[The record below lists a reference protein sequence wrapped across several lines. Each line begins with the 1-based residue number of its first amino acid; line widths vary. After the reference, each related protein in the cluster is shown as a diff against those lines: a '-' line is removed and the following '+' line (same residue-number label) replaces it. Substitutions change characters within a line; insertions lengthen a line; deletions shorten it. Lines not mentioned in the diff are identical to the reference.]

1 MTITLEQSAHDVS
14 SWFLATTLQALE
26 DCGREPISRAY
37 VAAGSIAW
45 DDCCGMLVV
54 APERVYRSVIFPTE
68 NNDEDECFGG
78 YLTIDLLVLL
88 VRCVPTV
95 DDRGRAPSSA
105 SLQAAYQRIIEDAAV
120 VMNAVTTDLPDTWVR
135 AAPAQTFIGA
145 EGGCIGVET
154 RFTIG
159 LEQPSWAICC
169 AEPTPHEPGDPICLI
184 PAQYVSFEPCEGLTS
199 LNVQDAIC
207 ELAGMIGPGPG
218 PVAAEDVSFVPCEGI
233 DSTNVQ
239 DAICEV
245 ASQIS
250 VVSNLTGEPM
260 GHPDRSASTISFD
273 NSSRTF
279 TIAPTGASFSVW
291 VQGQEFVFTTPQTIV
306 IPSGSTNSYMITFTP
321 TGALA
326 YYAGGIFPWNTDAPT
341 AWVYWNDTTGKAEW
355 FADER
360 HGVVTDWQTHEYLH
374 RTRGA
379 ALANGLR
386 ASNFILGGDGSTNAM
401 AQFDLSGGTFFD
413 EDLQIDIVAD
423 TTPTAPFEQ
432 ILTPATIPMYYR
444 LGSGAWQKDAPTP
457 YPVKA
462 GVARPV
468 YNRLQAG
475 IWSTPDLANNR
486 FGLTFIC
493 ATSQPSNPVVGILGQ
508 DVYTNVNNA
517 QSVDFADLDL
527 SGFPSVEF
535 RPLVRIVYEVRDAYT
550 NTPKASIYAVDAVRT
565 YQIAGQ

>member
-37 VAAGSIAW
+37 VAAGQIAW

-95 DDRGRAPSSA
+95 DDRGRAPTSA

-169 AEPTPHEPGDPICLI
+169 AEPTPHVPGDPICLI

-207 ELAGMIGPGPG
+207 ELA
-218 PVAAEDVSFVPCEGI
+218 ARTS
-233 DSTNVQ
+233 
-239 DAICEV
+239 AIP
-245 ASQIS
+245 A
-250 VVSNLTGEPM
+250 LTGEPM

-279 TIAPTGASFSVW
+279 TIAPTGADFSVW

-306 IPSGSTNSYMITFTP
+306 IPSGSTNSYMITFTS

-341 AWVYWNDTTGKAEW
+341 AWVYWNDTTGQAEW

-386 ASNFILGGDGSTNAM
+386 ASNFIIGGDGSTNAM

-432 ILTPATIPMYYR
+432 ILTPATVPMYYR

-475 IWSTPDLANNR
+475 IWSTPDLPNNR

-508 DVYTNVNNA
+508 DTYTNVGNA
-517 QSVDFADLDL
+517 QAVDFADLDL

-550 NTPKASIYAVDAVRT
+550 NTPKASIYAVDPVRT